1 MKKLFKFL
9 GILLIIVVV
18 LLGAGYL
25 YLNLAFPKVSAATDL
40 KIEATPQRLERGK
53 YLAEG
58 FAGCIDCHSERDWKV
73 FSGPIV
79 KGTEGKGGQDF
90 GEGAGFVPASNITQD
105 KETGIGGWTDGEIFR
120 AVTSGV
126 DKDGN
131 FLAPMMPYVEFAKL
145 DKEDIYS
152 IIAYIKTLPAVKN
165 SVPEKKLKFP
175 VNLIFRTIP
184 ADANSFGKIPD
195 PNDKLK
201 VGEYYGPSCKF
212 CHSPGEKG
220 ELFPDKLFSGG
231 VEFPMPDGKII
242 RSANITPDKET
253 GIGNYTKEL
262 FLQKFKMH
270 LDPANLDP
278 QIKGY
283 NTPMMWNQFAA
294 VCTDEHL
301 GAIYDY
307 LMAQKPV
314 KNKVE
319 KIGLTGVK

>member
-1 MKKLFKFL
+1 MKKLFKVL

-40 KIEATPQRLERGK
+40 KIEATPERLERGK

-90 GEGAGFVPASNITQD
+90 GEGAGFVPASNITPD
-105 KETGIGGWTDGEIFR
+105 KETGIGSWTDGEIFR

-131 FLAPMMPYVEFAKL
+131 FLAPMMPYVEFVKL

-165 SVPEKKLKFP
+165 SIPDKKLKFP

-184 ADANSFGKIPD
+184 ADVNSFGKIPD
-195 PNDKLK
+195 PNDKVK

-220 ELFPDKLFSGG
+220 LPFPDKLFSGG

-242 RSANITPDKET
+242 RSSNITPDKET
-253 GIGNYTKEL
+253 GIGNYTKEQ
-262 FLQKFKMH
+262 FIQKFKLH
-270 LDPANLDP
+270 LDPVNLDP
-278 QIKGY
+278 KVRDY

-314 KNKVE
+314 NNRVI
-319 KIGLTGVK
+319 KIGVPGVK